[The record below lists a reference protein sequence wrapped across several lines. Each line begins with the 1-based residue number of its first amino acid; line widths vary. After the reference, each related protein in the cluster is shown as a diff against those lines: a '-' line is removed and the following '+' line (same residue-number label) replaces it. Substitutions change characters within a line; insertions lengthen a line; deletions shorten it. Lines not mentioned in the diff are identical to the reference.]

1 MKQIVIICGPTAVG
15 KTAVSIKLA
24 QKLNTDIIS
33 SDSMQI
39 YRGMDVGTAKIRKEE
54 MQGIKHHMIDIIEP
68 CNEYSVSDYSMDAL
82 KIIEDLFS
90 NDKVPLIVGGT
101 GLYINSLIYK
111 MDFNSSKK
119 NEEIRSKYR
128 NIFEEKGIDFLYN
141 MLVSKNSKIASTI
154 EKNNVK
160 RVIRALEI
168 LDNSGEIKAFEEV
181 KIFQNYKV
189 NMYVLKM
196 DREILYKNI
205 NKRVDSM
212 ITKGLVEEVEE
223 LMKKGLTSEN
233 QSMKAIGY
241 RQILSYLEGDIS
253 KEDAIK
259 LIKRDSRRYAKR
271 QYTWFKRYDFS
282 KWIDVEN
289 MNIDKIVDILYDDII
304 SNNIDK

>member
-24 QKLNTDIIS
+24 QKLNTEIIS

-39 YRGMDVGTAKIRKEE
+39 YRGMDIGTAKIRRGE
-54 MQGIKHHMIDIIEP
+54 MQGIRHHMIDIVEP
-68 CNEYSVSDYSMDAL
+68 CNEYSVSDYSNDAL
-82 KIIEDLFS
+82 KIIEALFS
-90 NDKVPLIVGGT
+90 ENKVPLIVGGT

-119 NEEIRSKYR
+119 NHDIRNKYKK
-128 NIFEEKGIDFLYN
+128 ILEEKGVDFLYDI
-141 MLVSKNSKIASTI
+141 LVSKNSKIATTI

-168 LDNSGEIKAFEEV
+168 LDNSDEIRAFEDV
-181 KIFQNYKV
+181 KIFQDYKV

-196 DREILYKNI
+196 NREILYKNI
-205 NKRVDSM
+205 NKRVDLM
-212 ITKGLVEEVEE
+212 INDGLIEEVEK
-223 LMKKGLTSEN
+223 LMKTGLTSEH

-241 RQILSYLEGDIS
+241 RQILSYLEGGIS
-253 KEDAIK
+253 KEDAIE

-289 MNIDKIVDILYDDII
+289 KDVNKIVDMLYNDII
-304 SNNIDK
+304 ANNID

>member
-54 MQGIKHHMIDIIEP
+54 MQGIKHHMIDIVEP

-90 NDKVPLIVGGT
+90 NDKIPLIVGGT

-168 LDNSGEIKAFEEV
+168 LDNSGEIRAFGEV

>member
-24 QKLNTDIIS
+24 QKLNTEIIS

-54 MQGIKHHMIDIIEP
+54 MQGIKHHMIDIVEP

-168 LDNSGEIKAFEEV
+168 LDNSGEIRAFGEV

>member
-54 MQGIKHHMIDIIEP
+54 MQGIKHHMIDIVEP

-205 NKRVDSM
+205 NKRVDS
-212 ITKGLVEEVEE
+212 IFTKGLGEEFEE
-223 LMKKGLTSEN
+223 RMKKGLTSEN
-233 QSMKAIGY
+233 PSMKAIGY

>member
-24 QKLNTDIIS
+24 QKLNTEIIS

-39 YRGMDVGTAKIRKEE
+39 YRGMDIGTAKIRRGE
-54 MQGIKHHMIDIIEP
+54 MQGIRHHMIDIVEP
-68 CNEYSVSDYSMDAL
+68 SNEYSVSDYSNDAL
-82 KIIEDLFS
+82 KIIEALFS
-90 NDKVPLIVGGT
+90 ENKVPLIVGGT

-119 NEEIRSKYR
+119 NEEIRNKYK
-128 NIFEEKGIDFLYN
+128 NIFEEKGVDFLYN
-141 MLVSKNSKIASTI
+141 ILVSKNSKIASTI

-160 RVIRALEI
+160 RVVRALEI
-168 LDNSGEIKAFEEV
+168 LDNSDEIRAFEDV
-181 KIFQNYKV
+181 KIFQDYKV

-196 DREILYKNI
+196 NREILYKNI
-205 NKRVDSM
+205 NKRVDLM
-212 ITKGLVEEVEE
+212 INNGLIEEVEK
-223 LMKKGLTSEN
+223 LMKTGLTSEH

-241 RQILSYLEGDIS
+241 RQILSYLEGGIS
-253 KEDAIK
+253 KEDAIE

-289 MNIDKIVDILYDDII
+289 KDVDKIVDMLYNDII
-304 SNNIDK
+304 ANNID

>member
-54 MQGIKHHMIDIIEP
+54 MQGIKHHMIDIVEP

-154 EKNNVK
+154 EKNNIK

-168 LDNSGEIKAFEEV
+168 LDNSGEIRAFGEV

-223 LMKKGLTSEN
+223 LMKKGLTSGN

-253 KEDAIK
+253 KEDAIE

>member
-24 QKLNTDIIS
+24 QKLNTEIIS

-39 YRGMDVGTAKIRKEE
+39 YRGMDIGTAKIRRGE
-54 MQGIKHHMIDIIEP
+54 MQGIRHHMINIVEP
-68 CNEYSVSDYSMDAL
+68 CNEYSVSDYSNDAL
-82 KIIEDLFS
+82 KIIEALFS
-90 NDKVPLIVGGT
+90 ENKVPLIVGGT

-119 NEEIRSKYR
+119 NHDIRNKYKK
-128 NIFEEKGIDFLYN
+128 ILEEKSIDFLYDI
-141 MLVSKNSKIASTI
+141 LVSKNSKIATTI

-168 LDNSGEIKAFEEV
+168 LDNSDEIRAFEDV
-181 KIFQNYKV
+181 KIFQDYKV

-196 DREILYKNI
+196 NREILYKNI
-205 NKRVDSM
+205 NKRVDLM
-212 ITKGLVEEVEE
+212 INDGLIEEVEK
-223 LMKKGLTSEN
+223 LMKTGLTSEH

-241 RQILSYLEGDIS
+241 RQILSYLEGGIS
-253 KEDAIK
+253 KEDAIE

-289 MNIDKIVDILYDDII
+289 KDVNKIVDMLYNDII
-304 SNNIDK
+304 ANNID

>member
-15 KTAVSIKLA
+15 RTAVSIKLA

-54 MQGIKHHMIDIIEP
+54 MQGIKHHMIDIVEP

-90 NDKVPLIVGGT
+90 NDKIPLIVGGT

-168 LDNSGEIKAFEEV
+168 LDNSGEIKAFGEV

>member
-15 KTAVSIKLA
+15 KTAVSIQLA
-24 QKLNTDIIS
+24 QRLNTEIIS

-39 YRGMDVGTAKIRKEE
+39 YRGMDIGTAKIRRGE
-54 MQGIKHHMIDIIEP
+54 MQGIRHHMIDIVEP
-68 CNEYSVSDYSMDAL
+68 CNEYSVSDYSNDAL
-82 KIIEDLFS
+82 KIIEVLFS
-90 NDKVPLIVGGT
+90 ENKVPLIVGGT

-119 NEEIRSKYR
+119 NHDIRNKYKK
-128 NIFEEKGIDFLYN
+128 ILEEKGVDFLYDI
-141 MLVSKNSKIASTI
+141 LVSKNSKIATTI

-168 LDNSGEIKAFEEV
+168 LDNSDEIRAFEDV
-181 KIFQNYKV
+181 KIFQDYKV

-196 DREILYKNI
+196 NREILYKNI
-205 NKRVDSM
+205 NKRVDLM
-212 ITKGLVEEVEE
+212 INDGLIEEVEK
-223 LMKKGLTSEN
+223 LMKTGLTSEH

-241 RQILSYLEGDIS
+241 RQILSYLEGGIS
-253 KEDAIK
+253 KEDAIE

-289 MNIDKIVDILYDDII
+289 KDVDKIVDMLYNDII
-304 SNNIDK
+304 ANNID

>member
-54 MQGIKHHMIDIIEP
+54 MQGIKHHMIDIVEP

-168 LDNSGEIKAFEEV
+168 LDNSEEIKAFEEV

-212 ITKGLVEEVEE
+212 ITKGLVEEVKE

>member
-24 QKLNTDIIS
+24 QKLNTEIIS

-39 YRGMDVGTAKIRKEE
+39 YRGMDIGTAKIRRGE
-54 MQGIKHHMIDIIEP
+54 MQGIRHHMIDIVEP
-68 CNEYSVSDYSMDAL
+68 SNEYSVSDYSNDAL
-82 KIIEDLFS
+82 KIIEALFS
-90 NDKVPLIVGGT
+90 ENKVPLIVGGT

-119 NEEIRSKYR
+119 NEEIRNKYK
-128 NIFEEKGIDFLYN
+128 NIFKEKGVDFLYN
-141 MLVSKNSKIASTI
+141 ILVSKNSKIASTI

-160 RVIRALEI
+160 RVVRALEI
-168 LDNSGEIKAFEEV
+168 LDNSDEIRAFEDV
-181 KIFQNYKV
+181 KIFQDYKV

-196 DREILYKNI
+196 NREILYKNI
-205 NKRVDSM
+205 NKRVDLM
-212 ITKGLVEEVEE
+212 INDGLIEEVEK
-223 LMKKGLTSEN
+223 LMKTGLTSEH

-241 RQILSYLEGDIS
+241 RQILSYLEGGIS
-253 KEDAIK
+253 KEDAIE

-289 MNIDKIVDILYDDII
+289 KDVDKIVDMLYNNII
-304 SNNIDK
+304 ANNID

>member
-24 QKLNTDIIS
+24 QKLNTEIIS

-39 YRGMDVGTAKIRKEE
+39 YRGMDIGTAKIRRGE
-54 MQGIKHHMIDIIEP
+54 MQGIRHHMIDIVEP
-68 CNEYSVSDYSMDAL
+68 SNEYSVSDYSNDAL
-82 KIIEDLFS
+82 KIIEALFS
-90 NDKVPLIVGGT
+90 ENKVPLIVGGT

-119 NEEIRSKYR
+119 NEEIRNKYK
-128 NIFEEKGIDFLYN
+128 NIFKEKGVDFLYN
-141 MLVSKNSKIASTI
+141 ILVSKNSKIASTI

-160 RVIRALEI
+160 RVVRALEI
-168 LDNSGEIKAFEEV
+168 LDNSDEIRAFEDV
-181 KIFQNYKV
+181 KIFQDYKV

-196 DREILYKNI
+196 NREILYKNI
-205 NKRVDSM
+205 NKRVDLM
-212 ITKGLVEEVEE
+212 INDGLIEEVEK
-223 LMKKGLTSEN
+223 LMKTGLTSEH

-241 RQILSYLEGDIS
+241 RQILSYLEGGIS
-253 KEDAIK
+253 KEDAIE

-289 MNIDKIVDILYDDII
+289 KDVDKIVDMLYNDII
-304 SNNIDK
+304 ANNID

>member
-24 QKLNTDIIS
+24 QKLNTEIIS

-39 YRGMDVGTAKIRKEE
+39 YRGMDIGTAKIRRGE
-54 MQGIKHHMIDIIEP
+54 MQGIRHHMIDIVEP
-68 CNEYSVSDYSMDAL
+68 SNEYSVSDYSNDAL
-82 KIIEDLFS
+82 KIIEALFS
-90 NDKVPLIVGGT
+90 ENKVPLIVGGT

-119 NEEIRSKYR
+119 NEEIRNKYK
-128 NIFEEKGIDFLYN
+128 NIFEEKGVDFLYN
-141 MLVSKNSKIASTI
+141 ILVSKNSKIVSTI

-160 RVIRALEI
+160 RVVRALEI
-168 LDNSGEIKAFEEV
+168 LDNSDEIRAFEDV
-181 KIFQNYKV
+181 KIFQDYKV

-196 DREILYKNI
+196 NREILYKNI
-205 NKRVDSM
+205 NKRVDLM
-212 ITKGLVEEVEE
+212 INDGLIEEVEK
-223 LMKKGLTSEN
+223 LMKTGLTSEH

-241 RQILSYLEGDIS
+241 RQILSYLEGGIS
-253 KEDAIK
+253 KEDAIE

-289 MNIDKIVDILYDDII
+289 KDVDKIVDMLYNDII
-304 SNNIDK
+304 ANNID

>member
-24 QKLNTDIIS
+24 QKLNTEIIS

-39 YRGMDVGTAKIRKEE
+39 YRGMDIGTAKIRRGE
-54 MQGIKHHMIDIIEP
+54 MQGIRHHMIDIVEP
-68 CNEYSVSDYSMDAL
+68 SNEYSVSDYSNDAL
-82 KIIEDLFS
+82 KIIEALFS
-90 NDKVPLIVGGT
+90 ENKVPLIVGGT

-119 NEEIRSKYR
+119 NEEIRNKYK
-128 NIFEEKGIDFLYN
+128 NIFEEKGVDFLYN
-141 MLVSKNSKIASTI
+141 ILVSKNSKIASTI

-160 RVIRALEI
+160 RVVRALEI
-168 LDNSGEIKAFEEV
+168 LDNSDEIRAFEDL
-181 KIFQNYKV
+181 KIFQDYKV

-196 DREILYKNI
+196 NREILYKNI
-205 NKRVDSM
+205 NKRVDLM
-212 ITKGLVEEVEE
+212 INDGLIEEVEK
-223 LMKKGLTSEN
+223 LMKTGLTSEH

-241 RQILSYLEGDIS
+241 RQILSYLEGGIS
-253 KEDAIK
+253 KEDAIE

-289 MNIDKIVDILYDDII
+289 KDVDKIVDMLYNDII
-304 SNNIDK
+304 ANNID

>member
-54 MQGIKHHMIDIIEP
+54 MQGIKHHMIDIVEP

-90 NDKVPLIVGGT
+90 NDKIPLIVGGT

>member
-54 MQGIKHHMIDIIEP
+54 MQGIKHHMIDIVEP

-141 MLVSKNSKIASTI
+141 MIVSKNSKIASTI

-168 LDNSGEIKAFEEV
+168 LDNSGEIRAFGEV

-253 KEDAIK
+253 KEDAIE

>member
-54 MQGIKHHMIDIIEP
+54 MQGIKHHMIDIVEP

-82 KIIEDLFS
+82 KIIEGLFS

-168 LDNSGEIKAFEEV
+168 LDNSGEIRAFGEV

-223 LMKKGLTSEN
+223 LMK
-233 QSMKAIGY
+233 
-241 RQILSYLEGDIS
+241 
-253 KEDAIK
+253 
-259 LIKRDSRRYAKR
+259 
-271 QYTWFKRYDFS
+271 
-282 KWIDVEN
+282 
-289 MNIDKIVDILYDDII
+289 
-304 SNNIDK
+304 

>member
-1 MKQIVIICGPTAVG
+1 MKQIVIICGPTAVE

-54 MQGIKHHMIDIIEP
+54 MQGIKHHMIDIVEP

-90 NDKVPLIVGGT
+90 NDKIPLIVGGT

-168 LDNSGEIKAFEEV
+168 LDNSGEIKAFGEV